1 MHGKCLLGRRVF
13 KGEMLSLLGIEIR
26 EVGKMFVQTRVVEFV
41 RERDVCKQ
49 DSVENRKV
57 RRALGTLR

>member
-13 KGEMLSLLGIEIR
+13 KGEMLSPLGVEIR